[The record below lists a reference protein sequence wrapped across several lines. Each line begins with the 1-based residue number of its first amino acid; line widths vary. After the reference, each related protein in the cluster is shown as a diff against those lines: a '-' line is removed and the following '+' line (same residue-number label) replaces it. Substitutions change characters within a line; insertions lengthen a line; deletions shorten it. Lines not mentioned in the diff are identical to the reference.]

1 MLYSMYVMNIV
12 LDIVCLQLFLG
23 SGELQPEGTMIQVH
37 TLLINYTYILDI
49 SIHTFWVGHLVEH
62 WTIKTVVAGS
72 SHILDTCSS
81 SITESTTVGF
91 EYALP
96 CFPPSCSVA
105 CNGNRWQQPT
115 THIGV
120 DGAEE
125 VPEDLKLTVPPPHLV
140 ADLLAL
146 VVRAHGCASSRQLL
160 TGQTVQMC
168 IYVCV

>member
-1 MLYSMYVMNIV
+1 MYVMNIL

-23 SGELQPEGTMIQVH
+23 LGELQPEGTMIPVYTYFITKLYIYFRYTH
-37 TLLINYTYILDI
+37 TYIL
-49 SIHTFWVGHLVEH
+49 G
-62 WTIKTVVAGS
+62 GS
-72 SHILDTCSS
+72 FGRALDYKDGFSHILAPVLLYQ
-81 SITESTTVGF
+81 STTVGF

-105 CNGNRWQQPT
+105 CSGNRWQQPT

-120 DGAEE
+120 DSAEE

-146 VVRAHGCASSRQLL
+146 VVRAHGCASSRQLF
-160 TGQTVQMC
+160 TGQTVQVC
-168 IYVCV
+168 ICVCVYSVDAAC